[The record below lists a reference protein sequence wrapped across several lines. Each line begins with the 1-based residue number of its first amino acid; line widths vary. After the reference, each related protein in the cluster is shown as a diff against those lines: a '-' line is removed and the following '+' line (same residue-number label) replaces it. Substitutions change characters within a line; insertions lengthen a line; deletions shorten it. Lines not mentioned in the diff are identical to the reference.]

1 MTGSVETTG
10 VERLVLASRSAAR
23 RQMLTDAGLV
33 FGLED
38 AGVDEDA
45 IKTALKG
52 ARPDELAV
60 ELASAKAL
68 AVSRRDP
75 DAWVL
80 GADQTLA
87 FDGGLVSKA
96 GSLDEARTR
105 LISMRGKTH
114 ELHSG
119 AALAYKG
126 TVVWSG
132 VGTARMRMRD
142 YSDAFLD
149 AYLKA
154 EGEGLLACVGS
165 YRLEGMGAQLFEAVD
180 GDYFTVLGL
189 PLWSVLAELRRAGVI
204 LT

>member
-68 AVSRRDP
+68 AVSRRDL

-87 FDGGLVSKA
+87 FDGGLCPRP
-96 GSLDEARTR
+96 GRWT
-105 LISMRGKTH
+105 
-114 ELHSG
+114 
-119 AALAYKG
+119 
-126 TVVWSG
+126 
-132 VGTARMRMRD
+132 
-142 YSDAFLD
+142 
-149 AYLKA
+149 
-154 EGEGLLACVGS
+154 
-165 YRLEGMGAQLFEAVD
+165 
-180 GDYFTVLGL
+180 
-189 PLWSVLAELRRAGVI
+189 RRARA
-204 LT
+204 

>member
-1 MTGSVETTG
+1 M
-10 VERLVLASRSAAR
+10 LAWCSGWRTRAS
-23 RQMLTDAGLV
+23 
-33 FGLED
+33 
-38 AGVDEDA
+38 DEDA

-154 EGEGLLACVGS
+154 EGEGFWPVSAPIGWRAWGRSCSRLWTATISPCWACPCGRCWRSCVGP
-165 YRLEGMGAQLFEAVD
+165 E
-180 GDYFTVLGL
+180 
-189 PLWSVLAELRRAGVI
+189 
-204 LT
+204 